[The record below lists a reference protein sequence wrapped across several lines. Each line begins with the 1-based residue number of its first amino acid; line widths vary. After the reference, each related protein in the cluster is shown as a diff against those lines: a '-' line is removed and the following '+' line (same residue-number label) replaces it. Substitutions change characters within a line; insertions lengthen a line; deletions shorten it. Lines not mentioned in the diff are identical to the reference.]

1 MAEATGTALE
11 ADIVTGLVAPTGTPG
26 EIVGVLHRAV
36 EKIVA
41 PAELRERLLQ
51 LGFDP
56 VASTP
61 GAFAAWIRTEIAKW
75 AKVIRDSNISV
86 Q

>member
-11 ADIVTGLVAPTGTPG
+11 ADIVTGLVAPAGTPRA
-26 EIVGVLHRAV
+26 VVDVLHRA
-36 EKIVA
+36 IGTIIA
-41 PAELRERLLQ
+41 PMEFRERLLL

-61 GAFAAWIRTEIAKW
+61 EQFGAWMRTEIAKW
-75 AKVIRDSNISV
+75 GKVIRDSSISA

>member
-1 MAEATGTALE
+1 MRFHAVDPPPS
-11 ADIVTGLVAPTGTPG
+11 DIVHLWPIGTPRQ
-26 EIVGVLHRAV
+26 VVDVLHRAIANV
-36 EKIVA
+36 IA
-41 PAELRERLLQ
+41 PADFRERLAA

-61 GAFAAWIRTEIAKW
+61 EQFSEWIKAEIAKW
-75 AKVIRDSNISV
+75 GKVIRDGNIGV

>member
-1 MAEATGTALE
+1 
-11 ADIVTGLVAPTGTPG
+11 
-26 EIVGVLHRAV
+26 LHR
-36 EKIVA
+36 
-41 PAELRERLLQ
+41 RERRARWWTCFIARSRRSSRRWNSARLLL

-61 GAFAAWIRTEIAKW
+61 EQFGAWMRTEIAKW
-75 AKVIRDSNISV
+75 GKVIRDSSISA